1 MLAPVARAWPFDRV
15 ETVQFVSPAPGLNHA
30 LQLTSAEMPALTSP
44 DAIANIH
51 TWVAR
56 QQ

>member
-15 ETVQFVSPAPGLNHA
+15 ETVQFASPAPGLNHA